1 MTPMFNR
8 VNKNCC
14 PEAFYSKN
22 VIKKFGKTLMH
33 EVKVSRWIHCFPE
46 FDTVISKRKWRY
58 SLNNAFFPSTTKD
71 SKCKLFSH
79 QFTMSQKK
87 KEKFGN
93 KWFQKSLLVWLIE
106 TVIPSHLLIQRN
118 FQPCWYCSY
127 IELLKDIKKRLGN
140 SLFTKNYKN

>member
-22 VIKKFGKTLMH
+22 VIKKFGKTLMY

-87 KEKFGN
+87 KRKVWKQVVSKKPFSLTNWDSDTITPVNPTKFPTM
-93 KWFQKSLLVWLIE
+93 LVL
-106 TVIPSHLLIQRN
+106 
-118 FQPCWYCSY
+118 
-127 IELLKDIKKRLGN
+127 
-140 SLFTKNYKN
+140 

>member
-87 KEKFGN
+87 KRKVWKQVVSKKPFSLTNWDSDTITPVNPTKFPTMLVL
-93 KWFQKSLLVWLIE
+93 KLYRAIKRHQK
-106 TVIPSHLLIQRN
+106 RN
-118 FQPCWYCSY
+118 G
-127 IELLKDIKKRLGN
+127 E
-140 SLFTKNYKN
+140 

>member
-71 SKCKLFSH
+71 SKCKLLSH

-87 KEKFGN
+87 KRKVWKQVVSKKPFSLTNWDSDTITPVNPTKFPTM
-93 KWFQKSLLVWLIE
+93 LVL
-106 TVIPSHLLIQRN
+106 
-118 FQPCWYCSY
+118 
-127 IELLKDIKKRLGN
+127 
-140 SLFTKNYKN
+140 